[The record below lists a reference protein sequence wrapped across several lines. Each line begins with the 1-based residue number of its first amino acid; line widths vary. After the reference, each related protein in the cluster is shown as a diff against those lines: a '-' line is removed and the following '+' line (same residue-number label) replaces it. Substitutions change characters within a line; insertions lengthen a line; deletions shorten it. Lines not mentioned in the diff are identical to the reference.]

1 MCSPPD
7 RLESYLRENR
17 EALLGFIR
25 SKVGDDA
32 LAEDILHDSLLKAL
46 QATPDLDDEDKLVS
60 WFYRIIRNAITDAYR
75 RHSAAARRLE
85 QYALEQPASAPPP
98 EDAAIIC
105 GCFEDLLP
113 TLKAEYAEL
122 IEAMDLGGATTEEM
136 TERFDITPNNLKV
149 RHHRARQQLR
159 ERLEE
164 TCRTCAEHGCV
175 DCTCKR

>member
-1 MCSPPD
+1 MSSPAEQ
-7 RLESYLRENR
+7 LESYLVKNR

-32 LAEDILHDSLLKAL
+32 LAEDILQDSLLKAL
-46 QATPDLDDEDKLVS
+46 RSAPDLEDEDKLVS

-75 RHSAAARRLE
+75 RHAAAAKRLE
-85 QYALEQPASAPPP
+85 QYALEQPDAPPP
-98 EDAAIIC
+98 PEEAAVLC
-105 GCFEDLLP
+105 SCFEDLLP
-113 TLKAEYAEL
+113 TLKPEYAEL
-122 IEAMDLGGATTEEM
+122 IEAMDLGEADTEEM
-136 TERFDITPNNLKV
+136 TERLDITPNNLKV
-149 RHHRARQQLR
+149 RHYRARQQLR